1 MLRRPRATAGPER
14 RPAYKSPMTTR
25 ADCLRLDADDPLAS
39 LRDLFELPAGVIYL
53 DGNSLGALPR
63 AAPAR
68 LREVACDEWGRGL
81 IRSWNTGWMG
91 LAQRVGDKIARLV
104 GAGPG
109 ELVVTEARPELASR
123 VVTYAAMR
131 ERLAS
136 ATRPTLILFGTA
148 HGLHPDVIDRA
159 DVVIEPI
166 EGAADYNHLSV
177 RAAAA
182 ITFDRL
188 FGRR

>member
-68 LREVACDEWGRGL
+68 LREVACDEWGRG
-81 IRSWNTGWMG
+81 RTG
-91 LAQRVGDKIARLV
+91 LPIARLETAKV
-104 GAGPG
+104 LTDDFAPVEFLDAIKSGNSTGNSGQPSSPLPCHASSGCRRATFSTTAGG
-109 ELVVTEARPELASR
+109 
-123 VVTYAAMR
+123 
-131 ERLAS
+131 
-136 ATRPTLILFGTA
+136 
-148 HGLHPDVIDRA
+148 
-159 DVVIEPI
+159 
-166 EGAADYNHLSV
+166 SV
-177 RAAAA
+177 RPSPC
-182 ITFDRL
+182 L
-188 FGRR
+188 C